1 MHGVCNRWCFFSV
14 VCIKNAN
21 NYQQWHTKLVCHRA
35 INTKFRISSELCS
48 ALSQTLLCF
57 ISNSTFLNVHSSDI
71 QPQELNTAPDLIQ
84 LSKIF
89 EPDFGPHISNICD
102 SLDWC
107 NWCFFTVTLFCQGY
121 LKKPWNPENPENSL
135 FSEENPENPEE
146 NPENILVLEV

>member
-1 MHGVCNRWCFFSV
+1 MTLLIDVTDVSL
-14 VCIKNAN
+14 
-21 NYQQWHTKLVCHRA
+21 QWPAFGLHSKTCVSSRNKHC
-35 INTKFRISSELCS
+35 KFRISSELCS

-121 LKKPWNPENPENSL
+121 LKKPWNPENSL
-135 FSEENPENPEE
+135 FSEENPEE
-146 NPENILVLEV
+146 NPENILVWPIIPTCFWSAF